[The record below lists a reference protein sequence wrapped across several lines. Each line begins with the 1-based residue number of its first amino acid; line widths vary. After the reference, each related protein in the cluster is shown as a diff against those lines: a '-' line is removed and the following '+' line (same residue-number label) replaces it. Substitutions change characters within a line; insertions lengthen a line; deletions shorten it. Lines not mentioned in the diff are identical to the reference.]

1 MKRRKNSDSEI
12 GAMMMPMNIARSWT
26 RRVRRESFRWSAAF
40 ILVCAGVA
48 SISQAASSS
57 SASKVVNVAS
67 LSLLGATVAARADN
81 PLDATSYPSGTAD
94 ASEPSGEAPM
104 GPSDL
109 PGYEESY
116 VNDFNGTSLP
126 SGWNR
131 FSGEPGSDAGALWAP
146 SHVQVSGGLLSLNT
160 FQDPA
165 FKNEWVAGGV
175 CHCGSSH
182 TYGAYFVRSR
192 LTGPGPTQVE
202 LLWPEQNWPPE
213 IDFDETFGDD
223 ASTMATVHYDS
234 SNDQIQQTD
243 SIDMTQWHTW
253 GVIWTPTS
261 ITYTVDGVVWGS
273 VTQVSAIPTQP
284 MNLDIQQQTWCSSD
298 YACPSSAQS
307 TLVDWVA
314 EYVPGTSA
322 PATTTT
328 VATAPVTTTT
338 VAPATVANNQAA
350 GTPVTVRPF
359 AANSWALTEPLKA
372 QIRGLAKTIR
382 LDKASSIALVG
393 FTDNLTSKSQALE
406 VSRRRAV
413 VVETYLEQ
421 RLQRL
426 GYKSV
431 TITVAGD
438 GSSSPVASNG
448 TAQGRSLNSRVVA
461 LIN

>member
-1 MKRRKNSDSEI
+1 M
-12 GAMMMPMNIARSWT
+12 
-26 RRVRRESFRWSAAF
+26 
-40 ILVCAGVA
+40 
-48 SISQAASSS
+48 
-57 SASKVVNVAS
+57 NVAS
-67 LSLLGATVAARADN
+67 LSLLGATVAARVDT
-81 PLDATSYPSGTAD
+81 PLDSTSYPSGTAD
-94 ASEPSGEAPM
+94 ASEPSGEAPP
-104 GPSDL
+104 GPSDM
-109 PGYEESY
+109 PGYKESY

-126 SGWNR
+126 SGWDR

-165 FKNEWVAGGV
+165 FKNDWVAGGL
-175 CHCGSSH
+175 CQCGISH

-192 LTGPGPTQVE
+192 MTGPGPTQVE
-202 LLWPEQNWPPE
+202 LLWPTQNWPPE
-213 IDFDETFGDD
+213 IDFDETYGDD
-223 ASTMATVHYDS
+223 TSTMATVHYDS

-322 PATTTT
+322 PVTTTTTTATTTT
-328 VATAPVTTTT
+328 TTTT
-338 VAPATVANNQAA
+338 VAPTTAANNQVAS
-350 GTPVTVRPF
+350 TPVTVRPF
-359 AANSWALTEPLKA
+359 AVNSWSLTEPLKA
-372 QIRGLAKTIR
+372 QIRGLAKQIR
-382 LDKASSIALVG
+382 LDKASSISLVG
-393 FTDNLTSKSQALE
+393 FTDNLTGKSRALE
-406 VSRRRAV
+406 VSRLRAV
-413 VVETYLEQ
+413 VVERYLQQ

-426 GYKSV
+426 GDGSV
-431 TITVAGD
+431 TITVTGD
-438 GSSSPVASNG
+438 GSSSPVASNE
-448 TAQGRSLNSRVVA
+448 TPQGRSLNSRVVA